1 MARGRVESASHDE
14 RLVDI
19 LERLG
24 AVALYLQTDMDHH
37 AIARR
42 LGMGTQRV
50 TAILKGLKKSHTGA
64 ITRIIPARKVK
75 KT

>member
-1 MARGRVESASHDE
+1 MVKTGKEKNENPTQRMTD
-14 RLVDI
+14 L

-24 AVALYLQTDMDHH
+24 TIGLYFLTDLDHH

-50 TAILKGLKKSHTGA
+50 DSILKGLKKPN
-64 ITRIIPARKVK
+64 R
-75 KT
+75 

>member
-1 MARGRVESASHDE
+1 MAEEQLGLREGVERMTD
-14 RLVDI
+14 L

-24 AVALYLQTDMDHH
+24 AIALYLETDMNHH

-50 TAILKGLKKSHTGA
+50 TAILKGLKKPRG
-64 ITRIIPARKVK
+64 RNGQ
-75 KT
+75 

>member
-1 MARGRVESASHDE
+1 MPKTQDASRDTE

-24 AVALYLQTDMDHH
+24 AIGLYTYTDMDHH

-50 TAILKGLKKSHTGA
+50 TAILKGLKKPNEHG
-64 ITRIIPARKVK
+64 R
-75 KT
+75 